1 MKIASIGQ
9 AIMQASRPRVLLAPL
24 QFGLGVQMHHH
35 FGSRFLIDALHC
47 HGFCCSYNEV
57 QQFER
62 NAALS
67 HNTDIP
73 NYRSEFVQYAADNV
87 DHNSRTLDGHNTF
100 HGMGMIVAITP
111 ENQCAKPIPRVKVT
125 YKDVAIVGRVPIHFH
140 KQERLGTEAI
150 KFENLCSF
158 KAQNQEANLDILWKT
173 SILFGSPRP
182 SWSGM
187 MQFVHHGDHPGKSS
201 VMFLPMIDMNPT
213 DVSCIYS
220 TLIFITEHAHRYNV
234 QPIITFDQPL
244 WWKAFLT
251 TATEPANSDLRNIVL
266 CLGGFH
272 TEMSF
277 LGSIGHLMAGSGLQ
291 ELFELIYAPNAVV
304 HMLAGKALARAV
316 RAHLTIESAL
326 NALLLSDAMKINLFS
341 TSEVE
346 EESTSEVEEKSSFSL
361 LEVVATDLC
370 SRNSDLQ
377 EAFVLYENLMNNSLS
392 VHQVCQ
398 KEVVQ
403 KLKESLKSKVCSLQS
418 SRTASLWI
426 QYLDMI
432 DILRNFIRAQ
442 RSGNWE
448 LHLQSL
454 SDMLPYL
461 AASGHNHYTKCVW
474 IYLQQMSKLEDE
486 HPTVYHHFI
495 RGLHVVRRSD
505 RLWAGLPTDLVIEQ
519 ALMRTLKTT
528 GGLTRGRGMTEQQRL
543 TWVMA
548 K

>member
-1 MKIASIGQ
+1 
-9 AIMQASRPRVLLAPL
+9 
-24 QFGLGVQMHHH
+24 
-35 FGSRFLIDALHC
+35 
-47 HGFCCSYNEV
+47 
-57 QQFER
+57 
-62 NAALS
+62 
-67 HNTDIP
+67 
-73 NYRSEFVQYAADNV
+73 
-87 DHNSRTLDGHNTF
+87 
-100 HGMGMIVAITP
+100 
-111 ENQCAKPIPRVKVT
+111 
-125 YKDVAIVGRVPIHFH
+125 
-140 KQERLGTEAI
+140 
-150 KFENLCSF
+150 
-158 KAQNQEANLDILWKT
+158 
-173 SILFGSPRP
+173 
-182 SWSGM
+182 M
-187 MQFVHHGDHPGKSS
+187 MQFVHDGDHPGKSS

-220 TLIFITEHAHRYNV
+220 TLMFISEQAHRYNV

-244 WWKAFLT
+244 WWKAFLI

-272 TEMSF
+272 TEISL
-277 LGSIGHLMAGSGLQ
+277 LGCIGHFMAGSGLQ
-291 ELFELIYAPNAVV
+291 ELFELMYAPNAVV
-304 HMLAGKALARAV
+304 HMLAGKAVVRAV
-316 RAHLTIESAL
+316 QAHLIIESAL
-326 NALLLSDAMKINLFS
+326 NALLLSDAMNINLFS
-341 TSEVE
+341 TSEDE
-346 EESTSEVEEKSSFSL
+346 AEDEAESS

-377 EAFVLYENLMNNSLS
+377 EAFILYENLMNNSLS

-398 KEVVQ
+398 TEVIQ

-418 SRTASLWI
+418 SRTASLWL

-442 RSGNWE
+442 HVGNWE

-486 HPTVYHHFI
+486 HPTVYRHFI
-495 RGLHVVRRSD
+495 QGLHVVRRSN

-528 GGLTRGRGMTEQQRL
+528 GGLTRGRCMTEQQRL

-548 K
+548 MPACAEVNKIMQDVTGIKL